1 MQRQAKCF
9 SIAFQ
14 PRFLGTA
21 DVEKAEAGLCE
32 QTKQERKTDITK
44 SCMNSL
50 SASADIDR
58 SLVAIA
64 ADTLH
69 LSVVQPILLRR
80 LRNLG
85 LVMGLWEW
93 RGRFVEAN
101 TSSLMHLE
109 ANMHNGRWF
118 TQVTDSMLNPSG
130 LQ

>member
-1 MQRQAKCF
+1 
-9 SIAFQ
+9 
-14 PRFLGTA
+14 
-21 DVEKAEAGLCE
+21 
-32 QTKQERKTDITK
+32 
-44 SCMNSL
+44 MNSL

-58 SLVAIA
+58 FLVAIA

-69 LSVVQPILLRR
+69 LSVVQPILLR

-93 RGRFVEAN
+93 RGRFVETS
-101 TSSLMHLE
+101 TSSLMHIE